1 MKQVFWAIDECCR
14 AVVALWKDCL
24 VKKENV
30 VMSNKAEE
38 VAPCFGIRLS
48 DREKHTT
55 GGQKQ
60 QGVRLIKTKNSDF
73 FIFSVVCHV

>member
-38 VAPCFGIRLS
+38 VAPCFGIRLP

-55 GGQKQ
+55 E
-60 QGVRLIKTKNSDF
+60 TKNGKIIQKLKMPDN
-73 FIFSVVCHV
+73 IFLSSVLCHV